1 MRILIV
7 GFLGLSA
14 CLDLK
19 YEGEEVSTLTGAKQ
33 NRFCTDA
40 AEQYTKFLIG
50 QGAVTC
56 SLEAEYADDCESAY
70 DECIEEYPDV
80 SEVNSSSAGVVYG
93 SAACLEIFED
103 GDFSDCEVDA
113 DVYIECIQENQ
124 EALNDLDAEQV
135 CSSDDEEEISDACE
149 EVLEDCPEN
158 PMSVETIVE
167 AVDDGG

>member
-70 DECIEEYPDV
+70 DE
-80 SEVNSSSAGVVYG
+80 
-93 SAACLEIFED
+93 
-103 GDFSDCEVDA
+103 
-113 DVYIECIQENQ
+113 
-124 EALNDLDAEQV
+124 
-135 CSSDDEEEISDACE
+135 
-149 EVLEDCPEN
+149 
-158 PMSVETIVE
+158 
-167 AVDDGG
+167 